1 MVTVLQNGL
10 CIQSQMVPSYKRRC
24 PNIFTIQLYLYT
36 KVSAL
41 IYLLH
46 NNLVTLKW
54 QNYLP
59 IDESERGGPVQNRR
73 NHHQGEDR
81 GQVAFGNDGAAS
93 DDDIVRASWWPIF
106 FKKKTGGRQRS
117 SSVSQWRRG
126 FGWWYSPCEL
136 VTKKKQILERIS
148 QKWPCSVNIPVGLA
162 Q

>member
-46 NNLVTLKW
+46 NNMVTLKW

-106 FKKKTGGRQRS
+106 FKKKQGEDRGQVAFRNGGAVSDDDIVRAS
-117 SSVSQWRRG
+117 WWPKKNKFLKGSVKSD
-126 FGWWYSPCEL
+126 
-136 VTKKKQILERIS
+136 
-148 QKWPCSVNIPVGLA
+148 LA